1 MATREQVARA
11 ARALFAERGY
21 VGTTIAAI
29 ADAADI
35 PTPTIYSAFGS
46 KLKILDEILW
56 GWIAESDVQR
66 QHDEAL
72 AVPDT
77 RKRLQMAA
85 HWNRRQLELGY
96 DVISIYQDAARADPQ
111 MAQEWHRVEAGRERA
126 VTQLVESLT
135 SDLGAGL
142 TVARAVDLYLTCTLP
157 EVYRTLVLER
167 GWSSENYEKWLA
179 DQLIH
184 QLLAPM
190 PRRPTKPSTAEP
202 RGRAA
207 TPRSGRGAT
216 RT

>member
-1 MATREQVARA
+1 MATREQVAQA

-21 VGTTIAAI
+21 VATTIAAI

-35 PTPTIYSAFGS
+35 PTPTIYSAFGN
-46 KLKILDEILW
+46 KLKILEEILW

-96 DVISIYQDAARADPQ
+96 DVISIYQDAARADPK

-126 VTQLVESLT
+126 VTQLVESLYP
-135 SDLGAGL
+135 DLGAGL
-142 TVARAVDLYLTCTLP
+142 TVARAVDLYLTCTQP

-167 GWSSENYEKWLA
+167 GWSSESYEKWLA
-179 DQLIH
+179 EQLIH
-184 QLLAPM
+184 QLLAPR

-202 RGRAA
+202 HGRAA
-207 TPRSGRGAT
+207 TPRDGSSGT
-216 RT
+216 FT